1 MFNLQNILEKLKNV
15 DLEKNWWVVI
25 SWFDKNNNLLFVK
38 WIIFSDKKRKENLET
53 LFNQYILPNKK
64 INTLIVDFVENLE
77 EVNDAKKLKDLDL
90 KKYWVFIWDTKN
102 DEWVFILPNTKWIE
116 NFATAYTAIKEKIT
130 FSSPNVNVYIFTTNR
145 TILD

>member
-77 EVNDAKKLKDLDL
+77 EVNDAKKLKDLNL

-116 NFATAYTAIKEKIT
+116 NFATAYKAIKEKIT
-130 FSSPNVNVYIFTTNR
+130 FSSPNVNVYIFTTSR
-145 TILD
+145 TVLD

>member
-116 NFATAYTAIKEKIT
+116 NFATAYKAIKEKIT

>member
-1 MFNLQNILEKLKNV
+1 MFNFQNILEKLKNV

-116 NFATAYTAIKEKIT
+116 NFATAYKAIKEKIT

>member
-77 EVNDAKKLKDLDL
+77 EVNDVKKLKDLDL

-116 NFATAYTAIKEKIT
+116 NFATAYKAIKEKIT